1 MPENPRIISDE
12 LLEAFLQCKYKAR
25 LRALGRTGQPTD
37 FEKHRTCQAQAHRVQ
52 VQAKLFPLPEAAP
65 RPEAPPAL
73 LDAAMLKQG
82 QTRLQNVRVQSANL
96 VARIDAIERVDV
108 PSALGC
114 FSYRAIQYVREPNPP
129 VSARLLLAYRSILLG
144 GIQGTLPSSGVM
156 ICGPNLEPRQVKL
169 DALEGK
175 VRELLKEL
183 AAQLEGT
190 KEAPLVLNSHCA
202 ICEFGSA
209 CREEVLKIDH
219 LSLLGG
225 IGRKETA
232 SYNQKG
238 IFTVNQ
244 LSYTFRYRKP
254 AKRAKHPTK
263 PHQHALQALALRMQK
278 VHLHGDFALPTAP
291 VSVYFDIEGLPEQEF
306 YYLIGALVVQ
316 DGKETHH
323 AFWADSPAQQ
333 QSIVLQFSRLV
344 AGLAPCK
351 LFHFGRYDSD
361 AIKAMQSGLGEDAGR
376 QVGPLLGEATNVLT
390 VIHSHVY
397 FPVHTNSLKEIAG
410 YLGFKWTESEA
421 SGIQSIILRDTWDAS
436 HDPALK
442 ERLVRY
448 NREDC
453 QALKTVCDFISL
465 AVSARGKP
473 EVPGAVGPSVVSTDD
488 VARRRSRFVAYGR
501 ATFAL
506 KDLEQVSN
514 CAYFDY
520 QRERVFARTDK
531 KVAKLVKR
539 AKRKPPARKPNQV
552 IELTCEKCVL
562 CDSPEIK
569 AGRKVWQRR
578 LTDLRFSASGV
589 KRWVILYRA
598 RRYSCAACGR
608 DYLPEGWPKYKG
620 YFGDKLAAWCVYQ
633 NFVCRQTMWQVSEV
647 VEELYS
653 IRLPARQAYKFK
665 KRVIPR
671 YASLY
676 DELKQHILKSPVLC
690 IDEGDVTLT
699 TTKGYV
705 WVFAT
710 HDAVWYLY
718 KDTRSGEFLKELLA
732 GYSGVLVSDFYNAY
746 DGIDCPQQKCLL
758 HLLRD
763 VNDDLKKNPYDEE
776 FKSIASQ
783 FGVVLRRIIDTIDK
797 YGLKQWHLHK
807 HKRETEAF
815 LSGVDARTFS
825 SELALTYQ
833 KRLKKVGSKLFTF
846 LDYDGVP
853 WNSNAAEHA
862 VKSFM
867 KFKRT
872 SDGLFTERSLTEALV
887 MLSILETCKLN
898 GVKRLRFLLSGK
910 TDLASILGE

>member
-1 MPENPRIISDE
+1 
-12 LLEAFLQCKYKAR
+12 
-25 LRALGRTGQPTD
+25 
-37 FEKHRTCQAQAHRVQ
+37 
-52 VQAKLFPLPEAAP
+52 
-65 RPEAPPAL
+65 
-73 LDAAMLKQG
+73 
-82 QTRLQNVRVQSANL
+82 LQNVCVQSANL
-96 VARIDAIERVDV
+96 AANIDAVERVDV
-108 PSALGC
+108 PSSLGC

-129 VSARLLLAYRSILLG
+129 VTAKLLLAYRSMLLG
-144 GIQGTLPSSGVM
+144 EVQGTLPSSGVM

-175 VRELLKEL
+175 VCELLKEL
-183 AAQLEGT
+183 AAQLERT
-190 KEAPLVLNSHCA
+190 TEAPLVLNSHCA
-202 ICEFGSA
+202 ICEFRSE
-209 CREEVLKIDH
+209 CREDALKIDH

-225 IGRKETA
+225 ISRKEIA

-244 LSYTFRYRKP
+244 ISYTFRYRKP

-278 VHLHGDFALPTAP
+278 VHLHGDLALPTAS
-291 VSVYFDIEGLPEQEF
+291 VAVYFDIEGLPEQEF

-316 DGKETHH
+316 GGKETHH
-323 AFWADSPAQQ
+323 AFWADSPDEQ
-333 QSIVLQFSRLV
+333 QSIFLQFSRLV

-361 AIKAMQSGLGEDAGR
+361 AIKAMQRGLDEYSGR
-376 QVGPLLGEATNVLT
+376 PVGAVLSEATNVLT

-397 FPVHTNSLKEIAG
+397 FPVYTNSLKEIAG
-410 YLGFKWTESEA
+410 YLGFRWTENEA
-421 SGIQSIILRDTWDAS
+421 SGIQSMILRDTWDAG

-442 ERLVRY
+442 ERLIRY
-448 NREDC
+448 NTEDC

-473 EVPGAVGPSVVSTDD
+473 AAPGAAGPSVVCTDD
-488 VARRRSRFVAYGR
+488 VAKRRSRFVAYGH

-506 KDLEQVSN
+506 KDLERVSN

-520 QRERVFARTDK
+520 QRERVFIRTDK

-539 AKRKPPARKPNQV
+539 AKKKLPAHKPNQV

-562 CDSPEIK
+562 CGSPEIK
-569 AGRKVWQRR
+569 AGRKVRQRR

-589 KRWVILYRA
+589 KRWVILYRV
-598 RRYSCAACGR
+598 RLYSCATCGR
-608 DYLPEGWPKYKG
+608 HFLPERWPKYKG

-633 NFVCRQTMWQVSEV
+633 NFVHRQTWYQLVESA
-647 VEELYS
+647 EELFS
-653 IRLPARQAYKFK
+653 IRVPARQAYLFK
-665 KRVIPR
+665 QRLISR
-671 YASLY
+671 YESLHE
-676 DELKQHILKSPVLC
+676 ELKQHILKSPVLC
-690 IDEGDVTLT
+690 IDECDVTLT
-699 TTKGYV
+699 KTKGYV
-705 WVFAT
+705 WVFT
-710 HDAVWYLY
+710 TRDAVWYLY

-746 DGIDCPQQKCLL
+746 DAINCPQQKCLL

-783 FGVVLRRIIDTIDK
+783 FGIVLRRIIDTIDK
-797 YGLKQWHLHK
+797 YGLKRWHLHK
-807 HKRETEAF
+807 HKREAEAF

-853 WNSNAAEHA
+853 WNNNGAEHA

-872 SDGLFTERSLTEALV
+872 NDGLFSERSLTEALV